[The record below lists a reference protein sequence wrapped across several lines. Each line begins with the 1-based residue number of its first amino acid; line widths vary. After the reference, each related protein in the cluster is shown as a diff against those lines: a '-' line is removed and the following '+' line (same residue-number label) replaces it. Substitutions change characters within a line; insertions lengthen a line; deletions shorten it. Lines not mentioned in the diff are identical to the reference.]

1 MVSDM
6 GKDERF
12 TGFNVDLEKLAEHV
26 VNYAKQ
32 NGFEYRVNKDPTA
45 PPSWF
50 QIQVDKKGLF
60 RTVTGTRRSL
70 DCIIRGHPEDFE
82 VALGTGEWGKNIAAH
97 GLIGVLTLGGALLA
111 MGIGTATYKRGESKL
126 WGSIRAKIESLRGS
140 HKPEA
145 TPGLRAIP
153 VASAKEVRFC
163 TKCGEEL
170 PATAKFCD
178 VCGTKLR

>member
-1 MVSDM
+1 M

-12 TGFNVDLEKLAEHV
+12 TGFNVNLERLAEHV
-26 VNYAKQ
+26 VIYAKE
-32 NGFEYRVNKDPTA
+32 NGFEYRVNKDSTA

-50 QIQVDKKGLF
+50 QIQINKKGLF

-82 VALGTGEWGKNIAAH
+82 VALGTGEWGKNIAAY
-97 GLIGVLTLGGALLA
+97 GLIGVLTIGGAILA
-111 MGIGTATYKRGESKL
+111 MGVGTATYKRTESQL
-126 WGSIRAKIESLRGS
+126 WGSIRAKIEALRDS

-153 VASAKEVRFC
+153 VASAGDIRFC
-163 TKCGEEL
+163 TNCGEEL
-170 PATAKFCD
+170 PKTAKFCP
-178 VCGTKLR
+178 VCGIKIR